1 MAFNLP
7 KSPFNLNLGGGK
19 KTKAKP
25 FVDPGMPKDFTPIAP
40 GTSEVIGTPYEGRAY
55 VGTTG
60 GGKRQPVGKS
70 VEGFSTGRAGLLD
83 EVNTYVAGEVQPKSV
98 VGSSQDAIIKGSA
111 TIVKPYRPSKERK
124 IGGKKASPNNYNA
137 NKPGGVKGYHPKEVA
152 MKKKAAK
159 QQKQ

>member
-40 GTSEVIGTPYEGRAY
+40 GTSDQIITPYKGSAF

-60 GGKRQPVGKS
+60 GGKRQPVGKE
-70 VEGFSTGRAGLLD
+70 VTGVT
-83 EVNTYVAGEVQPKSV
+83 ENTRGNDNKFVKGIVQPKSV
-98 VGSSQDAIIKGSA
+98 VGSKQTSVIEGA
-111 TIVKPYRPSKERK
+111 TIEQPKYRPSKKRK